1 MGHVQ
6 KYKLG
11 EPTPNSPHAVI
22 SNVPTLENVC
32 SYEEQKPHTISAIR
46 QGYPRFVRHYLVKD
60 CTQAVLDQ
68 LDLKVSYAVLV
79 SYTDPELKDLIEE
92 LIGESELVHFIILDS
107 KVFGENL
114 ELIYLDKNISSSV
127 LSAFKLFFQH
137 TGYEISSRHAEKIL
151 NYMNLNE
158 SAGKNENKEK
168 LSTVKI
174 SVEQF
179 ISQLANSNTKGSFI
193 TVSSGMNAFFSA
205 FKALQDIQFRK
216 GRTKWIQLGWL
227 YVDSGQILKKY
238 LKKEEN
244 LSVLYDS
251 LDVDTILREIKSA
264 GNRLSVL
271 VLECPTN
278 PFCKI
283 ADLKIISDAVHAE
296 GGLIII
302 DPSIVSIYNIDCLPF
317 ADIVVSSLTKYTG
330 HNGDLM
336 AGLIALNFYSKAY
349 LELKDRVKIYNAPL
363 HFKDMLHL
371 KNSLIGAKSSIDLM
385 NRNCK
390 ALSKYLKQHP
400 KVKAVYTTWDSINS
414 EVYLKNPDAC
424 GAILSIEIDGS
435 MEIFYDYLETVKGP
449 SFGVNFTVV
458 CPYFYLAHYDLV
470 KDGNP
475 SSLLKNL
482 GINRDLIRISV
493 GCEEEKVLI
502 NTFAKA
508 LEAV

>member
-1 MGHVQ
+1 MVHVQ
-6 KYKLG
+6 KFKLG
-11 EPTPNSPHAVI
+11 EPSPNSLHAVI
-22 SNVPTLENVC
+22 SNVPTLDDVC
-32 SYEEQKPHTISAIR
+32 SYEEQKPHAISAIR
-46 QGYPRFVRHYLVKD
+46 QGYPRFVRHYLIKD
-60 CTQAVLDQ
+60 CTKAVLDC
-68 LDLKVSYAVLV
+68 LELKVSYAVLV
-79 SYTDPELKDLIEE
+79 SYMDPELRNLIEE
-92 LIGESELVHFIILDS
+92 LIGEPELIHFIILDS
-107 KVFGENL
+107 NVFGKNL
-114 ELIYLDKNISSSV
+114 ELIYLDKNISSSK
-127 LSAFKLFFQH
+127 LLAFKLFFQH

-151 NYMNLNE
+151 NRINLNE
-158 SAGKNENKEK
+158 PVGKNENEEE
-168 LSTVKI
+168 LLTEKI
-174 SVEQF
+174 SVERTLSK
-179 ISQLANSNTKGSFI
+179 IANSKINGEFI

-205 FKALQDIQFRK
+205 FKASQEIQFKK

-238 LKKEEN
+238 LKKEES
-244 LSVLYDS
+244 LSVLYNT
-251 LDVDTILREIKSA
+251 LDVDAILREIKSA

-302 DPSIVSIYNIDCLPF
+302 DPSIVSIYNIDCLPY
-317 ADIVVSSLTKYTG
+317 ADILVNSLTKYAG

-336 AGLIALNFYSKAY
+336 AGLIALNSSSKAY
-349 LELKDRVKIYNAPL
+349 KELKDKVQIYNAPL
-363 HFKDMLHL
+363 RIDDMLHL
-371 KNSLIGAKSSIDLM
+371 KKSLLGAESSVRLM

-390 ALSKYLKQHP
+390 ALSKYLNQHP
-400 KVKAVYTTWDSINS
+400 KVKAVYTTWGSMNS
-414 EVYLKNPDAC
+414 KAYLKNPNAC

-435 MEIFYDYLETVKGP
+435 METFYNYLQTVKGP

-470 KDGNP
+470 KDNTP
-475 SSLLKNL
+475 SSLLNKL

-493 GCEEEKVLI
+493 GCEEESALI
-502 NTFAKA
+502 DTFSNA